1 MNVIEILWILTNVIE
16 IFWVVI
22 EIFWIV
28 IKIFWILIWKKNL
41 NITAKEAS

>member
-16 IFWVVI
+16 IFWIVI
-22 EIFWIV
+22 E
-28 IKIFWILIWKKNL
+28 IFWILIWKKNL

>member
-28 IKIFWILIWKKNL
+28 IEIFWILIWKKNL